1 MPVTLTNIFV
11 LMLENRSFDHML
23 GFSGITGFDAETGAA
38 TAIRGLAGTEAN
50 SYRGQVYSVSRGADE
65 TMPVDPGHEFL
76 DVLEELCGTNAAYS
90 PGGNY
95 PAINNSGVS
104 SVTMPCHIRKTRVT
118 RPATTARY

>member
-1 MPVTLTNIFV
+1 MACIAAAPKVQAGKEVAVPVPLTNIFV

-23 GFSGITGFDAETGAA
+23 GFSGITGFDAETGAP
-38 TAIRGLAGTEAN
+38 TTIRALAGTESN

-76 DVLEELCGTNAAYS
+76 DVLEELCGTDAAYL

-95 PAINNSGVS
+95 PSIDNSGFVS
-104 SVTMPCHIRKTRVT
+104 D
-118 RPATTARY
+118 